1 MFDVGWGELL
11 VIAIVL
17 IVVVGPKDLP
27 RMLRAFGKT
36 TAKMRAMAGEFRTQ
50 FDEALKDADLDEVR
64 KTISDAR
71 SLNPTNSLREMMNPL
86 RQVGDEIRT
95 SLDDAVKPNS
105 ITKPDEDD
113 AEVLSSIQVSEP
125 APLESEP
132 VVADAAVPAKRTTRG
147 KSTKAKTAKTG
158 TARTRKPKASAGSAT
173 EPPAKAEAVPAKAP
187 KKGTRK
193 AAAKTT
199 ETAKPATNGSTK
211 KASNRTATK
220 ASAAQG
226 TDDTALKAA
235 SAARTAKPKTSA
247 RKTTAKAAAKP
258 AAART
263 TGSPDPGLNGAGKT
277 ENT

>member
-125 APLESEP
+125 APLESET

-173 EPPAKAEAVPAKAP
+173 EPLAKAEAVPAKAP

-193 AAAKTT
+193 AAAAKTT

-211 KASNRTATK
+211 KASSRTATK
-220 ASAAQG
+220 AAGTGDAAP
-226 TDDTALKAA
+226 KPA
-235 SAARTAKPKTSA
+235 SSPRTAKPKTSA